1 MYNEFFIKGF
11 ILKVLLLEDDPALND
26 LLNEH
31 LTDKGYEVTLCTNG
45 QEALENLIENIYDLA
60 LLDINTPI
68 MSGIEVLKS
77 LRNEYKNRTPVI
89 ILTAYQ
95 DTKHLKESFENGVD
109 DYIRKPFDLE
119 ELDQRVKKLC
129 KQFFI
134 DSFDEI
140 EISSNI
146 RFLPESCQ
154 IKINDKIKNIAQK
167 ERDILKYFINHR
179 NRVISSEEL
188 LQNIWVYEEMP
199 SEATIRVYIKN
210 LREILG
216 KESIHTIRGIGYKF
230 E

>member
-1 MYNEFFIKGF
+1 M
-11 ILKVLLLEDDPALND
+11 KVLLLEDDPALND

-45 QEALENLIENIYDLA
+45 QEALENLIDDIYDLA
-60 LLDINTPI
+60 LLDINTPL
-68 MSGIEVLKS
+68 MTGIEVLKS
-77 LRNEYKNRTPVI
+77 LRHEYKNRTPII

-109 DYIRKPFDLE
+109 DYIKKPFDLE
-119 ELDQRVKKLC
+119 ELDQRVMKLC
-129 KQFFI
+129 KEFFI
-134 DSFDEI
+134 EQENEI
-140 EISSNI
+140 EISSSI
-146 RFLPESCQ
+146 KFLPDFCQ
-154 IKINDKIKNIAQK
+154 IKIDEKVKNIAQK
-167 ERDILKYFINHR
+167 ERDILKYFLRHR

-199 SEATIRVYIKN
+199 SDATIRVYIKN

-216 KESIHTIRGIGYKF
+216 KDSIQTIRGIGYKF